1 MKNCNVSRNT
11 KASIKSV
18 KNDSKEE
25 RTVLSKDSKNQN
37 ELKMKVQKEKRGT
50 YVHNG
55 THSRKKNWFYLS
67 ILRDSQLMLSGKQ
80 VMGDRIHWTSVI
92 IG

>member
-1 MKNCNVSRNT
+1 MKNCNVSRST

-55 THSRKKNWFYLS
+55 THSRKKKLVLS
-67 ILRDSQLMLSGKQ
+67 VYIKRQLAYAQWK
-80 VMGDRIHWTSVI
+80 TSD
-92 IG
+92 G